1 MNYALGAIVTI
12 TVKRIDGTK
21 LQMIMV
27 WEGNISAAAYRSKSH
42 YLK

>member
-12 TVKRIDGTK
+12 TVNRTDGTK

-27 WEGNISAAAYRSKSH
+27 WEIFQWLTIGQNYTI
-42 YLK
+42 

>member
-12 TVKRIDGTK
+12 TVKRTDGTK

-27 WEGNISAAAYRSKSH
+27 WEGNIQRLTIGQNYTI
-42 YLK
+42 

>member
-12 TVKRIDGTK
+12 TVNRIDGTK

-27 WEGNISAAAYRSKSH
+27 WEIFQRLTIGQNHTI
-42 YLK
+42 